1 MAKRVLVADDNPLIR
16 KALRRLFEKEDAYS
30 IFAEAE
36 DGQEAIDLALLHAPD
51 LIILDLAMPVL
62 SGLEAARE
70 IKKIM
75 PHVPIILFTQ
85 HAMAGIPLIETHV
98 SIDRVVS
105 KSNPEGLMA
114 HVRSLAPV

>member
-1 MAKRVLVADDNPLIR
+1 
-16 KALRRLFEKEDAYS
+16 
-30 IFAEAE
+30 
-36 DGQEAIDLALLHAPD
+36 
-51 LIILDLAMPVL
+51 
-62 SGLEAARE
+62 
-70 IKKIM
+70 M

-85 HAMAGIPLIETHV
+85 HAMAGIPLIETDV